1 MYYIKF
7 IMKNN
12 LFKLIECL
20 YYLSLLV
27 LFILYL
33 FPGSLIG
40 YFVYNDSSQQP
51 NLVNNPIGTS
61 INHLFFFI
69 YLSILS
75 FIIRFRNKKLINSF
89 QFLFFI
95 SISLELLHCIIPNRA
110 FQYYDLFANIAG
122 VLFVYLL
129 SYLFFIK
136 KFVK

>member
-1 MYYIKF
+1 
-7 IMKNN
+7 MKNN

-40 YFVYNDSSQQP
+40 YFVYDDSSQQP